1 MDNTKERGSI
11 IRPPIL
17 DDTNYDY
24 WKDRMVTFLKTMD
37 NKTWNVIIKGWEHL
51 VVIDKEG
58 KSTSIL
64 KLEEEQS
71 KEEDELP
78 LGNSKALNALFNG
91 VHKNMFRLI
100 NTCTV
105 AKEDWEILKTSHEG
119 TIKVHLSRL
128 HLLTT

>member
-24 WKDRMVTFLKTMD
+24 WKDRMVTFLITMD

-64 KLEEEQS
+64 KLEEE
-71 KEEDELP
+71 
-78 LGNSKALNALFNG
+78 
-91 VHKNMFRLI
+91 
-100 NTCTV
+100 
-105 AKEDWEILKTSHEG
+105 
-119 TIKVHLSRL
+119 
-128 HLLTT
+128 